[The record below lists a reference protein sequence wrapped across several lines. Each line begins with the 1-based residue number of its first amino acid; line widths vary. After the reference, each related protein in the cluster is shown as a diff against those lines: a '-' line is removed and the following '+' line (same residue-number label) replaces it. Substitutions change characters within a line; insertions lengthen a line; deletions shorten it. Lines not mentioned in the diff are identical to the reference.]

1 MRSRRSHWVALSGL
15 LSLQALAEPID
26 NCASLLGSI
35 SVELRVARALP
46 PSTPTTFTCPRET
59 NSLLGASQQ
68 RIVNAL
74 GTPDVSDHG
83 ASGSSAASWSYFF
96 TGARAGERGAG
107 IPELTFDFDD
117 HLLVSSISCQ
127 RTR

>member
-1 MRSRRSHWVALSGL
+1 MRSQRWHWVALSGL
-15 LSLQALAEPID
+15 LSLQVLAEPID
-26 NCASLLGSI
+26 DCASLLGSI

-46 PSTPTTFTCPRET
+46 PSTRTTFTCPRDT
-59 NSLLGASQQ
+59 GSLLGASQQ

-74 GTPDVSDHG
+74 GTPDISDHG
-83 ASGSSAASWSYFF
+83 ASGNSAASWSYFF

-107 IPELTFDFDD
+107 IPQLSFDFDEN
-117 HLLVSSISCQ
+117 LLVTSISCQ